1 MPETSDRDWIKATIA
16 AAYSGFPVGRV
27 RQQFSS
33 IAAMVEADSSALI
46 AAGATTRQA
55 TVLQAVPDTLCDDAE
70 RWLSVAGHELIT
82 MDDATYPDAL
92 RTIDGAPAGLFVDG
106 DAGLLQHP
114 ALAIVGS
121 RNPTAGGATTAQEF
135 AAHLAG
141 AGLAIVSGLA
151 AGVDAAAH
159 RGALASDGA
168 TIAVLGAGID
178 IDYPAANRQLASDI
192 RRAGVVVSEYPPGR
206 SARSWQFPARNRI
219 ISGLS
224 LGTLVVEATQRSG
237 SLITARLAGE
247 QGRSVFAIPG
257 SIHNPLARGCHQLIR
272 QGALLT
278 ESIEDVLAEIGP
290 QLGQHIETTQ
300 APADRPSSISDTQPD
315 ADYARVLNA
324 LGWDPVGVDT
334 LIDRSG
340 LTAAEVSS
348 MLLIMELRGDV
359 QSAPGGKYMRAGD
372 KQGST

>member
-1 MPETSDRDWIKATIA
+1 MANSTDRGWIKAVIA
-16 AAYSGFPVGRV
+16 SAYSGLPVARV
-27 RQQFSS
+27 RQSFDSLD
-33 IAAMVEADSSALI
+33 AMISADASTLVK
-46 AAGATTRQA
+46 AGATARQA
-55 TVLQAVPDTLCDDAE
+55 TVLQAVPETLCDDVE
-70 RWLSVAGHELIT
+70 RWLSTSGHALIT
-82 MDDATYPDAL
+82 LDDPPYPETL

-106 DAGLLQHP
+106 DATLLSHP
-114 ALAIVGS
+114 AIAMVGS
-121 RNPTAGGATTAQEF
+121 RNPTAGGAATAQEF
-135 AAHLAG
+135 AAHLAA

-151 AGVDAAAH
+151 TGIDAAAH

-178 IDYPAANRQLASDI
+178 IDYPAGNRTLADEI
-192 RRAGVVVSEYPPGR
+192 RRSGVVVSEYPPGR

-278 ESIEDVLAEIGP
+278 ETIDDLLAEIGP
-290 QLGQHIETTQ
+290 QLGERHAAIPE
-300 APADRPSSISDTQPD
+300 REPSPGVGDDQSHDP
-315 ADYARVLNA
+315 DYARVLDA
-324 LGWDPVGVDT
+324 LGWDPISVDT
-334 LIDRSG
+334 LIERSG

-359 QSAPGGKYMRAGD
+359 LATAGGKYSRAGD
-372 KQGST
+372 NQGST